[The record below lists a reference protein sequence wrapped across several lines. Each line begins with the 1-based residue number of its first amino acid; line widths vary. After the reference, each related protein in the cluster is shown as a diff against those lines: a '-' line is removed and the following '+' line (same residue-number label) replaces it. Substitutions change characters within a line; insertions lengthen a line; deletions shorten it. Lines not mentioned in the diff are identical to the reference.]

1 MFFRKKFHYASPSS
15 EYLKVPAAEY
25 VNDLG
30 IEGRVLTVHRGK
42 GIVLAIVNTAEERTL
57 TVLREDRSRAFP
69 IPAEFSDGPEGSERL
84 ISIQAVFIWSAL
96 WSQSHGPVYRLE
108 PVETLTALD
117 NWRQEMIK
125 TKDMTSIFVKM
136 KSRQDVF
143 NGSGAQEA
151 TDQLVRALISPLMPT
166 FYVCDSTAVW
176 ARFSREFVEY
186 KSTRSYLTT
195 KDARMR
201 YVSSAPGVD
210 GTFIYKKLL
219 VEKRHSLKLLP
230 PCTQHQSQQVF
241 FLLVP
246 GDIDAF
252 FELPRLSPA
261 VYPLLPSPQLP
272 SITRHSSFT
281 TSSPA
286 YSPSSFDPDDIP
298 ATNQTPRTSA
308 CGLPLPLPADFDF
321 RSYRKTPTELVAPD
335 DMSLREKNA
344 DNCLVER
351 ANDASLRLT
360 RAYAAAG
367 SPAGVGDLDVGARLQ
382 PFFSYSEQE
391 KALLVASKDVVDAS
405 GPLPAL
411 HDDADSRPAR
421 PGGEG

>member
-1 MFFRKKFHYASPSS
+1 MFNVQSFTATAPEWKEAS
-15 EYLKVPAAEY
+15 
-25 VNDLG
+25 G
-30 IEGRVLTVHRGK
+30 
-42 GIVLAIVNTAEERTL
+42 
-57 TVLREDRSRAFP
+57 
-69 IPAEFSDGPEGSERL
+69 
-84 ISIQAVFIWSAL
+84 
-96 WSQSHGPVYRLE
+96 
-108 PVETLTALD
+108 TAL
-117 NWRQEMIK
+117 
-125 TKDMTSIFVKM
+125 SF
-136 KSRQDVF
+136 F
-143 NGSGAQEA
+143 
-151 TDQLVRALISPLMPT
+151 LRALNIKASK
-166 FYVCDSTAVW
+166 F
-176 ARFSREFVEY
+176 
-186 KSTRSYLTT
+186 
-195 KDARMR
+195 
-201 YVSSAPGVD
+201 
-210 GTFIYKKLL
+210 
-219 VEKRHSLKLLP
+219 
-230 PCTQHQSQQVF
+230 F

-308 CGLPLPLPADFDF
+308 CVFLFPFPLTLTS

-367 SPAGVGDLDVGARLQ
+367 SPAGVGDLDVGARSSLSS
-382 PFFSYSEQE
+382 PTRSRR

-405 GPLPAL
+405 GPLPLYMTMRIAGQRVLVAKGEAEEKKKRDELKANPAWQTLERRHARGTYSPHLFAGDVGDRASEGVPRLPNAKNAHSFAL
-411 HDDADSRPAR
+411 VDQF
-421 PGGEG
+421 